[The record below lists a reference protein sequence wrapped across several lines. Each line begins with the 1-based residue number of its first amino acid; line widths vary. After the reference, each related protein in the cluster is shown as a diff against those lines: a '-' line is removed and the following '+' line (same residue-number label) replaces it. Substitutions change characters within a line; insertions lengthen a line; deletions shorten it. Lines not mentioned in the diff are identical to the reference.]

1 MISIQPTEVTHYEVK
16 ESFKFSFQPRF
27 PLPSHRTMVGGLL
40 QKVSATEIPHFR
52 APDFW
57 KSASIL
63 PRKEFHKYYLGYFCL
78 IHGRFS
84 SSPALFKGISP
95 GTVTALCGRDPQ
107 PKKLQAVN
115 PPHCHI
121 FWPDHISSITQVQQ
135 APVTMVFRRKMY
147 IVSTTHCLTAH
158 RKLRNCWCISRI
170 LRYLKANSTVYWI
183 NDALGSYHSKDM
195 FPKKIKQKVSDKL
208 LW

>member
-16 ESFKFSFQPRF
+16 ESLKFSFQPRF
-27 PLPSHRTMVGGLL
+27 PLLSHRTMVGGLL
-40 QKVSATEIPHFR
+40 QKASATEIAHFR

-63 PRKEFHKYYLGYFCL
+63 PREEFHKYYLGYFCL
-78 IHGRFS
+78 IHGSFS

-115 PPHCHI
+115 PHLLTRSH
-121 FWPDHISSITQVQQ
+121 FRDYTSSTCTCYHGFQEKNVHSIHHRLPNCSQEAQELL
-135 APVTMVFRRKMY
+135 MY
-147 IVSTTHCLTAH
+147 
-158 RKLRNCWCISRI
+158 
-170 LRYLKANSTVYWI
+170 
-183 NDALGSYHSKDM
+183 
-195 FPKKIKQKVSDKL
+195 Q
-208 LW
+208 